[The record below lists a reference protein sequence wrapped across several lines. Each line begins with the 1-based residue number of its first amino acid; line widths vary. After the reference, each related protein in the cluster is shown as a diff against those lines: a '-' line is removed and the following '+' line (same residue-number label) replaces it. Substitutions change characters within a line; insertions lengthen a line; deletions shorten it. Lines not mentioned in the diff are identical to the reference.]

1 MKVICG
7 IRRIPDSKIKDRGKK
22 TFCHMS
28 HVKPDNS
35 SSLVNNLFL
44 QMDSEKRISNTCEES
59 IMDAFSVSQG

>member
-7 IRRIPDSKIKDRGKK
+7 IRRIPDSKIKDHEKK

-44 QMDSEKRISNTCEES
+44 QMDSEKGISNTCEES

>member
-7 IRRIPDSKIKDRGKK
+7 IRRIPDFKKKK

-44 QMDSEKRISNTCEES
+44 KMDSEKRISNTCKES
-59 IMDAFSVSQG
+59 IMDAFSVNQG